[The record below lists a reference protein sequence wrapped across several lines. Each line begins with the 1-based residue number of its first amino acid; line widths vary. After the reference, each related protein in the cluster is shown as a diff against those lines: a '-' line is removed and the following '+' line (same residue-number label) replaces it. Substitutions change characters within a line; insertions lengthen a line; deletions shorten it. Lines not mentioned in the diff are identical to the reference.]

1 MQTIPSST
9 TNVRHALIQEYAPMV
24 RRVAYRMA
32 RHFPRSVDADDLYQ
46 IGMLGLMDAVERYED
61 SRAVSFTA
69 YVRMRVKGAILD
81 EMRKQDW
88 VPRSVRDRAA
98 RLDRSRKEL
107 TEQLGR
113 KPSNRELATFMG
125 VTEER
130 LEELVRTADVR
141 VLVSTEEG
149 GDDETSIGETLAAE
163 VQPEAEIEERSQ
175 ARIVQAAVGEL
186 SERDRLILDLYYYRD
201 LNFKEIAQVLGVTES
216 RVSQLHSRI
225 RKKLQEKLADQ
236 VA

>member
-1 MQTIPSST
+1 MMRTPPPS
-9 TNVRHALIQEYAPMV
+9 NPRHDLIQEYAPMV

-32 RHFPRSVDADDLYQ
+32 RNFPRSVDADDLYQ
-46 IGMLGLMDAVERYED
+46 IGMLGLMDAVERYDD

-88 VPRSVRDRAA
+88 VPRSVRDRANA
-98 RLDRSRKEL
+98 LNGARKEL
-107 TEQLGR
+107 KEQLGR
-113 KPSNRELATFMG
+113 APTRPEVAAFMEI
-125 VTEER
+125 TEER
-130 LEELVRTADVR
+130 LEELERTADVR

-149 GDDETSIGETLAAE
+149 GDDDAASIGERLTDDDDNLGSTL
-163 VQPEAEIEERSQ
+163 ERRSV
-175 ARIVQAAVGEL
+175 AGLVRAAVNDL
-186 SERDRLILDLYYYRD
+186 PERDQLIIDLYYYRD
-201 LNFKEIAQVLGVTES
+201 LNFKEIAEVLCVTES

-225 RKKLQEKLADQ
+225 RRRMRERLAD

>member
-1 MQTIPSST
+1 
-9 TNVRHALIQEYAPMV
+9 MV

-32 RHFPRSVDADDLYQ
+32 RNFPRSVDADDLYQ
-46 IGMLGLMDAVERYED
+46 IGMLGLMDAVERYDD

-88 VPRSVRDRAA
+88 VPRSVRDRANA
-98 RLDRSRKEL
+98 LNGARKEL
-107 TEQLGR
+107 KEQLGR
-113 KPSNRELATFMG
+113 APTRPEVAAFMEI
-125 VTEER
+125 TEER
-130 LEELVRTADVR
+130 LEELERTADVR

-149 GDDETSIGETLAAE
+149 GDDDAASIGERLTDDDDNLGSTL
-163 VQPEAEIEERSQ
+163 ERRSV
-175 ARIVQAAVGEL
+175 AGLVRAAVNDL
-186 SERDRLILDLYYYRD
+186 PERDQLIIDLYYYRD
-201 LNFKEIAQVLGVTES
+201 LNFKEIAEVLCVTES

-225 RKKLQEKLADQ
+225 RRRMRERLAD

>member
-1 MQTIPSST
+1 
-9 TNVRHALIQEYAPMV
+9 MV

-32 RHFPRSVDADDLYQ
+32 RNFPRSVDADDLYQ

-98 RLDRSRKEL
+98 ALDGARRTL

-113 KPSNRELATFMG
+113 KPTHTELAQFMEI
-125 VTEER
+125 TEDR
-130 LEELVRTADVR
+130 LEELLRTADVR

-149 GDDETSIGETLAAE
+149 GDNDASSIGERLTAEDDDLARTLERRSMAGM
-163 VQPEAEIEERSQ
+163 VREA
-175 ARIVQAAVGEL
+175 VNGL
-186 SERDRLILDLYYYRD
+186 PERDQLIIDLYYYRD
-201 LNFKEIAQVLGVTES
+201 LNFKEIAEVLGVTES

-225 RKKLQEKLADQ
+225 RRRMRERLAE

>member
-1 MQTIPSST
+1 
-9 TNVRHALIQEYAPMV
+9 
-24 RRVAYRMA
+24 MA
-32 RHFPRSVDADDLYQ
+32 RNFPRSVDADDLYQ

-98 RLDRSRKEL
+98 ALKGARTTLN
-107 TEQLGR
+107 EQLGR
-113 KPSNRELATFMG
+113 KPTQAELAQFMEI
-125 VTEER
+125 TEER
-130 LEELVRTADVR
+130 LEELERTADVR

-149 GDDETSIGETLAAE
+149 GDDSAASIGERLTNDDDDLVRTLERRSLAGM
-163 VQPEAEIEERSQ
+163 VREAVSD
-175 ARIVQAAVGEL
+175 L
-186 SERDRLILDLYYYRD
+186 PERDQLIIDLYYYRD
-201 LNFKEIAQVLGVTES
+201 LNFKEIAEVLSVTES

-225 RKKLQEKLADQ
+225 RSRMRERLAE

>member
-1 MQTIPSST
+1 MNVTSPQTAT
-9 TNVRHALIQEYAPMV
+9 RHALIHEYAPMV
-24 RRVAYRMA
+24 RRLAFRMA
-32 RHFPRSVDADDLYQ
+32 RNFPRSVDADDLYQ

-98 RLDRSRKEL
+98 RLNNARKAL
-107 TEQLGR
+107 SEQLGR
-113 KPSNRELATFMG
+113 SPRHDELAKFMEI
-125 VTEER
+125 TEDR
-130 LEELVRTADVR
+130 LEELIQTADVR
-141 VLVSTEEG
+141 VLISTEEG
-149 GDDETSIGETLAAE
+149 GEGEATVGDTLSSPSSDLEEDLARRSLAGI
-163 VQPEAEIEERSQ
+163 VREA
-175 ARIVQAAVGEL
+175 VAVL
-186 SERDRLILDLYYYRD
+186 PERDQLIIDLYYYRD
-201 LNFKEIAQVLGVTES
+201 LNFKEIADVLGVTES

-225 RKKLQEKLADQ
+225 RKRLREHLPSQ

>member
-1 MQTIPSST
+1 M
-9 TNVRHALIQEYAPMV
+9 NVTSPKTATRHALIHEYSPMV
-24 RRVAYRMA
+24 RRLANRMA
-32 RHFPRSVDADDLYQ
+32 RNFPRSVDADDLFQ

-98 RLDRSRKEL
+98 RLNDARKAL

-113 KPSNRELATFMG
+113 PPHHAELAKFMD
-125 VTEER
+125 VSEER
-130 LEELVRTADVR
+130 LEDLIQTADVR
-141 VLVSTEEG
+141 ILISTEEG
-149 GDDETSIGETLAAE
+149 GEGEATVGDTLSHPASDLDEDLARRSLAGI
-163 VQPEAEIEERSQ
+163 VREA
-175 ARIVQAAVGEL
+175 VAVL
-186 SERDRLILDLYYYRD
+186 PERDQLIIDLYYYRD
-201 LNFKEIAQVLGVTES
+201 LNFKEIADVLGVTES

-225 RKKLQEKLADQ
+225 RKRLREQLPTQAE
-236 VA
+236 

>member
-1 MQTIPSST
+1 MMRTSPPS
-9 TNVRHALIQEYAPMV
+9 NPRHDLIQEYAPMV

-32 RHFPRSVDADDLYQ
+32 RNFPRCVDADDLYQ

-98 RLDRSRKEL
+98 AIDGARREL
-107 TEQLGR
+107 KEQLGR
-113 KPSNRELATFMG
+113 KPTHIELAQFMEI
-125 VTEER
+125 TPER

-149 GDDETSIGETLAAE
+149 GDDDASSIGERLTAEDDDLGRTL
-163 VQPEAEIEERSQ
+163 ERRSL
-175 ARIVQAAVGEL
+175 AGMVRSAVSDL
-186 SERDRLILDLYYYRD
+186 PERDQLIIDLYYYRD
-201 LNFKEIAQVLGVTES
+201 LNFKEIAEVLGVTES

-225 RKKLQEKLADQ
+225 RRRMRERLAE